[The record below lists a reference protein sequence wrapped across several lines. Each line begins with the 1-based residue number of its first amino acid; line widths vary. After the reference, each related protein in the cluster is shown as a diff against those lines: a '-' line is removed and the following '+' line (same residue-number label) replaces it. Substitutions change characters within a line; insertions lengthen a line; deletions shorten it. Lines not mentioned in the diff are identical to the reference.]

1 MAFEVLELSIDVCKQ
16 LRPVLQQIQE
26 HDTRL
31 ARQLRDAASSCPLN
45 IAEGNRRR
53 GRDRKHHFRI
63 AYGSEAEAQTAL
75 RVAEAF
81 GYLDAEGSAELHQ
94 AFDRVQAMLRVLTR
108 E

>member
-53 GRDRKHHFRI
+53 GRDP
-63 AYGSEAEAQTAL
+63 AVLYP
-75 RVAEAF
+75 
-81 GYLDAEGSAELHQ
+81 DDPEL
-94 AFDRVQAMLRVLTR
+94 ARRP
-108 E
+108 